1 MDEALWQGDGV
12 EASEARPSGE
22 TVGESG
28 PPLAGLRRY
37 EERDRPAALEIL
49 RRRLRQGDVP
59 YSMHPGEWNWW
70 VDHADPRLPEP
81 VRLIG
86 DDTLVWRSADGH
98 VAAFTSTAQDLARL
112 LVTEPVA
119 PVTGLV
125 ISQHDPDSERVL
137 ADAGFEPDETHA
149 MVGFVRP
156 LTGGLPEVVLPAG
169 YAVRSMTDT
178 DARSR
183 ADAARLS
190 FRSTMEP
197 DMHRAR
203 YRRFMASPAYEPEND
218 LVVIAPDGEVAA
230 FAIVWPD
237 DDLGSGQFEPVGTRP
252 GHVRKGLGRAVV
264 TAGLH
269 RLRELGMRT
278 ARVATEEP
286 RTAAVALYLACGFQ
300 RVDRLRAW
308 VRRDRQD

>member
-1 MDEALWQGDGV
+1 VQGDGV
-12 EASEARPSGE
+12 ETSQARPSGE
-22 TVGESG
+22 AVGACGS
-28 PPLAGLRRY
+28 PLGGLRPY
-37 EERDRPAALEIL
+37 QERDRPAALEIL

-59 YSMHPGEWNWW
+59 YSMHPGEWNSW

-98 VAAFTSTAQDLARL
+98 VAAFPSTAQDLARL

-119 PVTGLV
+119 PVTGLM

-137 ADAGFEPDETHA
+137 ADAGFEPDETDA
-149 MVGFVRP
+149 MFGFVRP
-156 LTGGLPEVVLPAG
+156 LTGALPQVVLPAG
-169 YAVRSMTDT
+169 YAVRSMTDADAST
-178 DARSR
+178 DARSG

-190 FRSTMEP
+190 FSSTMEP

-237 DDLGSGQFEPVGTRP
+237 EDLGSGQFEPVGTHP
-252 GHVRKGLGRAVV
+252 GHLRKGLGRAVV

-278 ARVATEEP
+278 ARVATEES
-286 RTAAVALYLACGFQ
+286 RTAAVTLYLACGFQ
-300 RVDRLRAW
+300 RVDRLRTW
-308 VRRDRQD
+308 IRRDRQD